1 MATAT
6 TSTIIG
12 LFESRTRAEN
22 AVDALV
28 RAGFTREQLS
38 IITSDARTRADTPDL
53 GPKEEIG
60 TGADAGTGAAIGGIA
75 GFIGGIVALA
85 IPGIGP
91 VIAAG
96 PLAAGL
102 MGAGLGAATGGV
114 VGALKSHGIPEDDA
128 SRFSEAIRRGRV
140 MVAAQVSE
148 SNADAVADIL
158 DSHGAIDVDQPEE
171 QIPLG
176 ETTPGRVTPVR
187 PLSPETV
194 ESVRQKTGDSL
205 VERQR
210 DRERR
215 AYVYPGIT
223 GGGTFPSI

>member
-12 LFESRTRAEN
+12 LFDSRTRAEN

-38 IITSDARTRADTPDL
+38 IITSDARSRADTPDL
-53 GPKEEIG
+53 GPKDEISSEA
-60 TGADAGTGAAIGGIA
+60 GAGAAIGGIA

-91 VIAAG
+91 IIAAG

-102 MGAGLGAATGGV
+102 MGAGLGAATGGII
-114 VGALKSHGIPEDDA
+114 GTLKSHGVPEDDA

-148 SNADAVADIL
+148 SSADTVADIM
-158 DSHGAIDVDQPEE
+158 DSHGAIDVDEPEE
-171 QIPLG
+171 QIPVG
-176 ETTPGRVTPVR
+176 ETTPGRVAPVR
-187 PLSPETV
+187 PLSPEAV
-194 ESVRQKTGDSL
+194 ESVRRKTDDSL
-205 VERQR
+205 VDRQR
-210 DRERR
+210 ARERR
-215 AYVYPGIT
+215 AYVYPGFT